1 MVNNALFTPISSDI
15 LQQVTDDSTALEVNN
30 NTSDNIKD
38 TAIFFS
44 PFAITIHETFKDG
57 NEVIAYLKEQLDDKQ
72 AQQALQQYINQLVDV
87 DKFRHVLKGIKRD
100 TSIGGSEV
108 INPYPQVHEDDDIVA
123 PINRIGGRYDLGM
136 GRDYYESI
144 YSRQAVMYLTF
155 GTPQFSNLKE
165 FFLNNIDSQL
175 AKLMNTGEF
184 STITKIS
191 RLVGTIIG
199 TVIALPLLP
208 IKWFSDLFS
217 AWKSP
222 VTKFYDFKAAMPLYY
237 RIVNSILAH
246 LAVNMGITQISENI
260 TQQQLLDPDQGGSIN
275 IGTGGYQP
283 LESSEQQQSQSGV
296 SVSDIIN
303 DFGLDVLRILSKK
316 DIYDDLVSKD
326 SIKYLDDYI
335 EELKNYDFKGPK
347 GVWSRFVSGFKEQV
361 TWSMNF
367 IGVRI
372 EKSVDS
378 SESLSNQTAEPEIAQ
393 MVNSKIASARNK
405 MINMAYGNITG
416 TRVEEGI
423 RTMLGAVKEV
433 LTGALS
439 SVTTVFGISDPAGA
453 LATFM
458 GTGYFD
464 FPEVY
469 QSSTF
474 NKSYNFTMKLMSV
487 YGNPL
492 SIFYM
497 YFPLAFIM
505 AGAFPRAIG
514 KTAYTSPFIL
524 RAYARGK
531 YAIPL
536 GIIDSMTITR
546 GSDEFGWSY
555 DHLPLSI
562 NVTFSI
568 KDLSPI
574 MYVALH
580 SDWFRSIFGNNTPF
594 QEYML
599 TLSGVG
605 LADRILYMER
615 LKRRFKTS
623 MKILMNNYLNPTM
636 IGYTIGNMELFQMI
650 AGMNPNVK
658 LPRD

>member
-1 MVNNALFTPISSDI
+1 MTSNSSFASINQNNLQQAIKNASVSISSNA
-15 LQQVTDDSTALEVNN
+15 TNN
-30 NTSDNIKD
+30 VKD
-38 TAIFFS
+38 TSIFFS
-44 PFAITIHETFKDG
+44 PFAISIQKTFDNG
-57 NEVIAYLKEQLDDKQ
+57 NDIIAYVKEQLDDKQ
-72 AQQALQQYINQLVDV
+72 AQQALQEYVNELVNIG
-87 DKFRHVLKGIKRD
+87 KFKHVLKGTKRD
-100 TSIGGSEV
+100 TSLGGSEV
-108 INPYPQVHEDDDIVA
+108 INPYPQVHEDDDIIA

-136 GRDYYESI
+136 GRNYYESI
-144 YSRQAVMYLTF
+144 YSKQAVMYLTF
-155 GTPQFSNLKE
+155 GTPQFTNLKS

-191 RLVGTIIG
+191 RLVGTVIG
-199 TVIALPLLP
+199 TVVALPLLP
-208 IKWFSDLFS
+208 IQWFSKLFS
-217 AWKSP
+217 AWNSP

-260 TQQQLLDPDQGGSIN
+260 TQQQLLDPSQGGSTN
-275 IGTGGYQP
+275 VKTGGYQP
-283 LESSEQQQSQSGV
+283 LNSSNHLTQSGV
-296 SVSDIIN
+296 SVSDVIN
-303 DFGLDVLRILSKK
+303 DFGMDVLKILSKK
-316 DIYDDLVSKD
+316 DIYDGLVSKD
-326 SIKYLDDYI
+326 SIRYLDDYI
-335 EELKNYDFKGPK
+335 DELKNHEFKGPQ
-347 GVWSRFVSGFKEQV
+347 GAWSKFVSGFEKQM
-361 TWSMNF
+361 TWSMSF
-367 IGVRI
+367 IGIKI

-378 SESLSNQTAEPEIAQ
+378 SESLSNQTGEPEIAQ

-405 MINMAYGNITG
+405 VINLAYGNITG
-416 TRVEEGI
+416 STAEAGI
-423 RTMLGAVKEV
+423 RTVLGSVKDV

-439 SVTTVFGISDPAGA
+439 SVTSIFGISDPAGA
-453 LATFM
+453 LSTFM

-469 QSSTF
+469 QSSSF
-474 NKSYNFTMKLMSV
+474 NKSYNFTMKLMSL

-497 YFPLAFIM
+497 YFPVAFM
-505 AGAFPRAIG
+505 LSGAFPRAIG
-514 KTAYTSPFIL
+514 KTAYTSPFVL

-536 GIIDSMTITR
+536 GIIDSITITR

-562 NVTFSI
+562 NITFSI

-574 MYVALH
+574 MYVALS
-580 SDWFRSIFGNNTPF
+580 SDWFRSIFGNNSSF

-605 LADRILYMER
+605 LADRILYLER
-615 LKRRFKTS
+615 LKRRFKIS
-623 MKILMNNYLNPTM
+623 MKTLMNNYLNPTM
-636 IGYTIGNMELFQMI
+636 IGYTIGNMRLFQTVAAMD
-650 AGMNPNVK
+650 PNVK
-658 LPRD
+658 LPQD